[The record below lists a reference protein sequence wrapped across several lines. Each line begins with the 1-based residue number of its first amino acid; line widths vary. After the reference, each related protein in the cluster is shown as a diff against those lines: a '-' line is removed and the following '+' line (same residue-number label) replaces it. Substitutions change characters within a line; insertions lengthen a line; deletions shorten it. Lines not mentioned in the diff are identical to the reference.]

1 MKRNLFPKWLIDKS
15 VKGYLSKVTTTGKD
29 ASKGE
34 ISNCHFYKLPYI
46 GYYSSYTGK
55 KISSIVNKYCKDLN
69 VKIIFSPFKLSTM
82 FSPKDFIPDSLKS
95 RVVYQFTCASC
106 GARYIGETNRHF
118 NTRVNEHLFRDKN
131 SHIFKHLSASK
142 GCRDKCDIS
151 CFKIL
156 DHAST
161 YSQLKVFRV
170 FILNSWNLNS
180 TNKLSTL
187 VCRCISKFIYC
198 CLQGVLSLFFSVISF
213 LSLSFCWLV

>member
-1 MKRNLFPKWLIDKS
+1 MFPKWLIDKS

-29 ASKGE
+29 ASKCE
-34 ISNCHFYKLPYI
+34 ISNCYFYKLL
-46 GYYSSYTGK
+46 
-55 KISSIVNKYCKDLN
+55 SSIVNKYCKDLN

-82 FSPKDFIPDSLKS
+82 FSPKDFIPDSVNS

-142 GCRDKCDIS
+142 GFRDKCDIS

-161 YSQLKVFRV
+161 YSQLK
-170 FILNSWNLNS
+170 I
-180 TNKLSTL
+180 KE
-187 VCRCISKFIYC
+187 
-198 CLQGVLSLFFSVISF
+198 SF
-213 LSLSFCWLV
+213 HIEQ

>member
-1 MKRNLFPKWLIDKS
+1 
-15 VKGYLSKVTTTGKD
+15 
-29 ASKGE
+29 
-34 ISNCHFYKLPYI
+34 
-46 GYYSSYTGK
+46 
-55 KISSIVNKYCKDLN
+55 
-69 VKIIFSPFKLSTM
+69 M

-106 GARYIGETNRHF
+106 GADRYIGEANRHF

-161 YSQLKVFRV
+161 YSQLKIKESFH
-170 FILNSWNLNS
+170 IEQLKPELN
-180 TNKLSTL
+180 KQFEHVI

-198 CLQGVLSLFFSVISF
+198 CLLGQGSFKFTFSVISF
-213 LSLSFCWLV
+213 LSLLFYWLV